1 MYIVRW
7 SNLFTSLKQILKQV
21 CHHFSPFKMKNSINN
36 GNNTPAD
43 ESNLSIQNH
52 QSPIATNLQFDIKKI
67 GFMFDYDFYISDEGD
82 NTGVAFR
89 MAYYM
94 ATSTRCTRTNKQ
106 ICTYVGSML
115 CSVVPEFRNSVEK
128 SLNEIGVRPR
138 FASLP
143 SQAKEKS
150 IDILYAPQLNWP
162 SILVIFGY
170 CILLLFKLDNFNSDA
185 VGYEKYIS
193 SCIHGL
199 QAKFK
204 WDPSTKLDIPFNA
217 THSNVIRTMLGSCE
231 LRKDVTTFLKNNSN
245 HSDSHIRNVC
255 EYLSF
260 ILK

>member
-7 SNLFTSLKQILKQV
+7 SNLFSLKQILKQV
-21 CHHFSPFKMKNSINN
+21 CHHFSLFKMKNSINN
-36 GNNTPAD
+36 AQNTHAD
-43 ESNLSIQNH
+43 ETNLSIQNLN
-52 QSPIATNLQFDIKKI
+52 SRTATNLQFHIKKI
-67 GFMFDYDFYISDEGD
+67 GYVFDYNFYISDEGD

-94 ATSTRCTRTNKQ
+94 ATSTMCARTNKQ
-106 ICTYVGSML
+106 FCTYVGSML
-115 CSVVPEFRNSVEK
+115 CSMVPGFRKTVEK
-128 SLNEIGVRPR
+128 SLNEIGVRPC
-138 FASLP
+138 FVNLP

-150 IDILYAPQLNWP
+150 IDISYVPQLNW
-162 SILVIFGY
+162 SCILVIFGY
-170 CILLLFKLDNFNSDA
+170 CILLLFKLDNFNGDA

-204 WDPSTKLDIPFNA
+204 WDPSTKLDIPFDA

-231 LRKDVTTFLKNNSN
+231 LRADVMMFLKNNSN

-260 ILK
+260 VLK